1 MYHKLMLEDKV
12 RVPPQRLG
20 EKLEK
25 VILDVLQEQLEGSI
39 DKEIGIFICVTKVQD
54 VGEGELVPGDGGVYY
69 DVKFEALVLRLA
81 LQEVIEGVVV
91 ETTSFGAFV
100 SLGPIDAMLHVS
112 QISDEYIN
120 YDEKNARLICQESK
134 RFIGVGDVV
143 RVRVVTL
150 SLNEREPRDSKIGL
164 TMRQAGLGTALWLE
178 EEMNKEKEKAGQP
191 DRCRKGAGTREG
203 KGQEEGACLRRIR
216 RNRAR
221 SAATATGLSTARA
234 A

>member
-25 VILDVLQEQLEGSI
+25 VILEVLQEQLEGSI
-39 DKEIGIFICVTKVQD
+39 DKEIGIFICVTKVSD

-69 DVKFEALVLRLA
+69 DVKFEAMVLRLA
-81 LQEVIEGVVV
+81 LQEVIEGLVV

-134 RFIGVGDVV
+134 RFIGVGDTV

-164 TMRQAGLGTALWLE
+164 TMRQAGLGTAIWLE
-178 EEMNKEKEKAGQP
+178 EDMQKEKEKADQP
-191 DRCRKGAGTREG
+191 AGSAKERAPEKSKSKRKEHAAGE
-203 KGQEEGACLRRIR
+203 
-216 RNRAR
+216 
-221 SAATATGLSTARA
+221 
-234 A
+234 

>member
-12 RVPPQRLG
+12 RVPPNRLG
-20 EKLEK
+20 ENLEK

-134 RFIGVGDVV
+134 RYIGVGDIV

-178 EEMNKEKEKAGQP
+178 EEMNKEKEKSGQSAGSGKEKSSEKAKGK
-191 DRCRKGAGTREG
+191 RKEH
-203 KGQEEGACLRRIR
+203 
-216 RNRAR
+216 
-221 SAATATGLSTARA
+221 ATGE
-234 A
+234 

>member
-1 MYHKLMLEDKV
+1 MYHKLMLEDMV

-39 DKEIGIFICVTKVQD
+39 DKEIGIFICVTKVGE
-54 VGEGELVPGDGGVYY
+54 VGEGEIVPGDGGVYY
-69 DVKFEALVLRLA
+69 NVKFEAVVLRLA
-81 LQEVIEGVVV
+81 LQEVIEGIVV

-178 EEMNKEKEKAGQP
+178 EEMNNEKEKAAQP
-191 DRCRKGAGTREG
+191 AGSVKERVPEKAKGKRKDHASGE
-203 KGQEEGACLRRIR
+203 
-216 RNRAR
+216 
-221 SAATATGLSTARA
+221 
-234 A
+234 

>member
-1 MYHKLMLEDKV
+1 MYYKVQLEDKV
-12 RVPPQRLG
+12 RVPPNRLG

-39 DKEIGIFICVTKVQD
+39 DKEIGVFICVIKVND

-69 DVKFEALVLRLA
+69 DVRFEALVLRLS
-81 LQEVIEGVVV
+81 LQEVIEGLVV

-120 YDEKNARLICQESK
+120 YDEKNARLNCQESK
-134 RFIGVGDVV
+134 RFIGVGDSV
-143 RVRVVTL
+143 RARVVTL

-164 TMRQAGLGTALWLE
+164 TMRQAGLGTALWLQE
-178 EEMNKEKEKAGQP
+178 DMEKEKEREQERPGEKKERAP
-191 DRCRKGAGTREG
+191 SRKSRGKDNGRE
-203 KGQEEGACLRRIR
+203 E
-216 RNRAR
+216 
-221 SAATATGLSTARA
+221 
-234 A
+234 

>member
-39 DKEIGIFICVTKVQD
+39 DKEIGIFICVTQVQD

-69 DVKFEALVLRLA
+69 DVKFEAMVLRLA
-81 LQEVIEGVVV
+81 LQEVIEGIVV
-91 ETTSFGAFV
+91 ETTSFGAFI

-178 EEMNKEKEKAGQP
+178 EEMIKEKEKASQP
-191 DRCRKGAGTREG
+191 AD
-203 KGQEEGACLRRIR
+203 
-216 RNRAR
+216 
-221 SAATATGLSTARA
+221 SAKARA
-234 A
+234 PEKIKAKRKEHDPGE

>member
-1 MYHKLMLEDKV
+1 MLEDKV

-25 VILDVLQEQLEGSI
+25 VILEVLQEQLEGSI

-54 VGEGELVPGDGGVYY
+54 VGEGELVAGDGGVYY
-69 DVKFEALVLRLA
+69 DVKFEAMVLRLG
-81 LQEVIEGVVV
+81 LQEVIEGLVV

-178 EEMNKEKEKAGQP
+178 EEMNKEKEKANQP
-191 DRCRKGAGTREG
+191 DVAVKGTPEKAKGKRKGHASGE
-203 KGQEEGACLRRIR
+203 
-216 RNRAR
+216 
-221 SAATATGLSTARA
+221 
-234 A
+234 

>member
-25 VILDVLQEQLEGSI
+25 VILEVLQEQLEGSI
-39 DKEIGIFICVTKVQD
+39 DKEIGIFMCVTKVQD

-69 DVKFEALVLRLA
+69 DVKFEAMVLRLA
-81 LQEVIEGVVV
+81 LQEVIEGLVV

-120 YDEKNARLICQESK
+120 YDEKNSRLICQESK

-164 TMRQAGLGTALWLE
+164 TMRQAGLGTALWLD
-178 EEMNKEKEKAGQP
+178 EEMNKEKEKDQKSSTVPKEAVKEKGKNK
-191 DRCRKGAGTREG
+191 RKENASGE
-203 KGQEEGACLRRIR
+203 
-216 RNRAR
+216 
-221 SAATATGLSTARA
+221 
-234 A
+234 

>member
-20 EKLEK
+20 ENLEK

-39 DKEIGIFICVTKVQD
+39 DKEIGIFICVTKVTD

-178 EEMNKEKEKAGQP
+178 EEMEKEKEKSGQSSGP
-191 DRCRKGAGTREG
+191 GKEKGAEKVRG
-203 KGQEEGACLRRIR
+203 KRKEH
-216 RNRAR
+216 
-221 SAATATGLSTARA
+221 ATGE
-234 A
+234 

>member
-1 MYHKLMLEDKV
+1 MYHRLMLEDKV

-69 DVKFEALVLRLA
+69 DVKFEAMVLRLA
-81 LQEVIEGVVV
+81 LQEVIEGLVV

-178 EEMNKEKEKAGQP
+178 EEIEKEKERAGQP
-191 DRCRKGAGTREG
+191 AGTG
-203 KGQEEGACLRRIR
+203 KEKAPEKAKSRRKEH
-216 RNRAR
+216 
-221 SAATATGLSTARA
+221 AAGE
-234 A
+234 

>member
-12 RVPPQRLG
+12 RVPPPRLG

-25 VILDVLQEQLEGSI
+25 VILEVLQEQLEGSI

-69 DVKFEALVLRLA
+69 DVKFEAMVLRLG
-81 LQEVIEGVVV
+81 LQEVIEGLVV

-178 EEMNKEKEKAGQP
+178 EEMNKEKEKASQP
-191 DRCRKGAGTREG
+191 EGAVKATPEKTKGKRKGHASSE
-203 KGQEEGACLRRIR
+203 
-216 RNRAR
+216 
-221 SAATATGLSTARA
+221 
-234 A
+234 